1 MALDELL
8 DEHEQSERVRDW
20 LRRNALGI
28 IGGVVL
34 GLGAVGGFK
43 WWQAQA
49 HEQRVQSGENYQA
62 VLDSLKAGDLKKAQ
76 AQAAGL
82 KEGAFAALVALDL
95 AKAQL
100 DAGQRDAAIATL
112 RGVST
117 SDPGLTLVLRQRLA
131 RLLID
136 AGKGQ
141 EALQLLADADDP
153 LGLEARGDAQLAL
166 GKRDEA
172 RKAYADA
179 LTKLDVAAP
188 RRRLLE
194 LKLTDAG
201 APPAKPEPTT

>member
-8 DEHEQSERVRDW
+8 DEHEQGERVRDW

-28 IGGVVL
+28 IGGVAL
-34 GLGAVGGFK
+34 GLGAVGAFK
-43 WWQAQA
+43 WWQAQT
-49 HEQRVQSGENYQA
+49 HEQRVRSGEAYQA
-62 VLDSLKAGDLKKAQ
+62 VLQSLKSGDLKKAQ

-82 KEGAFAALVALDL
+82 KDGAFAALVALDL

-100 DAGQRDAAIATL
+100 DAGQRDAAIASL
-112 RGVST
+112 RGVVT
-117 SDPGLTLVLRQRLA
+117 SDPGLSLVLRQRLA

-141 EALQLLADADDP
+141 EALQLLANAEDP
-153 LGLEARGDAQLAL
+153 AGLEARGDAQLAL

-179 LTKLDVAAP
+179 LTRLDVAAP
-188 RRRLLE
+188 QRRLLE

-201 APPAKPEPTT
+201 GTPAKPEPTT

>member
-20 LRRNALGI
+20 LRRNAIGI
-28 IGGVVL
+28 IGGVVIGL
-34 GLGAVGGFK
+34 GLVGGWK
-43 WWQAQA
+43 WWQAHM
-49 HEQRVQSGENYQA
+49 HEQRVRSGETYQT

-100 DAGQRDAAIATL
+100 DAGQRDAAIASL
-112 RGVST
+112 RGVTT
-117 SDPGLTLVLRQRLA
+117 SDPGLSLVLRQRLA

-141 EALQLLADADDP
+141 EALQLLADAEDP
-153 LGLEARGDAQLAL
+153 AGLEARGDAQLAL

-188 RRRLLE
+188 QRRLLE

-201 APPAKPEPTT
+201 G

>member
-20 LRRNALGI
+20 LRRNAAGI
-28 IGGVVL
+28 IGGIVL

-49 HEQRVQSGENYQA
+49 HQQNVRAGESYQA
-62 VLDSLKAGDLKKAQ
+62 VLDSLEAGDLKKAQ
-76 AQAAGL
+76 TQAAGL

-100 DAGQRDAAIATL
+100 DAGQRDAAIASL
-112 RGVST
+112 RGITT
-117 SDPGLTLVLRQRLA
+117 SDPGLSLVLKQRLA

-141 EALQLLADADDP
+141 EALQLLAGAEDP
-153 LGLEARGDAQLAL
+153 SGLEARGDAQLAL

-188 RRRLLE
+188 QRRLLE

-201 APPAKPEPTT
+201 GTPAKPEPRT

>member
-20 LRRNALGI
+20 LRHNALGI

-49 HEQRVQSGENYQA
+49 HEARVQSGETYQS

-112 RGVST
+112 RGVTT
-117 SDPGLTLVLRQRLA
+117 SDPGLSLVLRQRLA

-141 EALQLLADADDP
+141 EALQLLADAEDP

-201 APPAKPEPTT
+201 

>member
-28 IGGVVL
+28 IAGVVIGL
-34 GLGAVGGFK
+34 GLVGGWK
-43 WWQAQA
+43 WWQSHMHQ
-49 HEQRVQSGENYQA
+49 QRVASGETYQS
-62 VLDSLKAGDLKKAQ
+62 VQDSLKAGDLKKAQ

-82 KEGAFAALVALDL
+82 KDGAFAALVALDL

-100 DAGQRDAAIATL
+100 DAGQRDAAIASL
-112 RGVST
+112 RGVTT

-141 EALQLLADADDP
+141 EALQLLADAEDP

-194 LKLTDAG
+194 LKLTDVG
-201 APPAKPEPTT
+201 GTPAKPEPTT

>member
-20 LRRNALGI
+20 LRRNAVGI
-28 IGGVVL
+28 IGGVVIGL
-34 GLGAVGGFK
+34 GLVGGWK
-43 WWQAQA
+43 WWQARL
-49 HEQRVQSGENYQA
+49 HEQRVQSGETYQA
-62 VLDSLKAGDLKKAQ
+62 ALDSLKVGDLKKAQ

-100 DAGQRDAAIATL
+100 DAGQRDAAITTL
-112 RGVST
+112 RGVTT
-117 SDPGLTLVLRQRLA
+117 SDPGLSLVLRQRLA

-141 EALQLLADADDP
+141 EALQLLAGAEDP
-153 LGLEARGDAQLAL
+153 AGLEARGDAQLAL
-166 GKRDEA
+166 GKREEA

-179 LTKLDVAAP
+179 LTRLDVAAP
-188 RRRLLE
+188 QRRLLE

-201 APPAKPEPTT
+201 GTPVKPEPRT